1 MTTNNQT
8 SIASLTII
16 RRTYSAEFKQQIV
29 QACKAP
35 DVSIA
40 SVALQH
46 GLNTNLVSKWI
57 RLIDA
62 KPRSDRSPLPNKPAF
77 IALSCSAPFGCRHI
91 HREIRKLPT
100 IDGYSKHLLDDGNQ
114 RCLAFHR
121 IKKDGQEFALIEV
134 DTSDNKNKLL
144 TPWYSNWLARL
155 VAAISTGKS
164 ESFPLLMVTPNTCLM
179 MATRVASLSIE
190 LKRMVKSLH

>member
-1 MTTNNQT
+1 M
-8 SIASLTII
+8 ASLAKK

-62 KPRSDRSPLPNKPAF
+62 KPGSDRSPLPNKPAF
-77 IALSCSAPFGCRHI
+77 IALSCSAPLNPTPTDMLKVQITLPHSKA
-91 HREIRKLPT
+91 EIGLKWQVSEIPALAE
-100 IDGYSKHLLDDGNQ
+100 LLKV
-114 RCLAFHR
+114 LA
-121 IKKDGQEFALIEV
+121 
-134 DTSDNKNKLL
+134 T
-144 TPWYSNWLARL
+144 
-155 VAAISTGKS
+155 
-164 ESFPLLMVTPNTCLM
+164 
-179 MATRVASLSIE
+179 
-190 LKRMVKSLH
+190 

>member
-8 SIASLTII
+8 SIASLAKK

-57 RLIDA
+57 RLIDG
-62 KPRSDRSPLPNKPAF
+62 KLGNDRSPLPNKPAF
-77 IALSCSAPFGCRHI
+77 IALSCSAPLDPTPTDMLTVQITLPHSKV
-91 HREIRKLPT
+91 EIGLKWQVSEISALAE
-100 IDGYSKHLLDDGNQ
+100 LLKA
-114 RCLAFHR
+114 LA
-121 IKKDGQEFALIEV
+121 
-134 DTSDNKNKLL
+134 T
-144 TPWYSNWLARL
+144 
-155 VAAISTGKS
+155 
-164 ESFPLLMVTPNTCLM
+164 
-179 MATRVASLSIE
+179 
-190 LKRMVKSLH
+190 

>member
-8 SIASLTII
+8 SIASLAKK

-57 RLIDA
+57 RLIDG
-62 KPRSDRSPLPNKPAF
+62 KPGNDRSPLPNKPAF
-77 IALSCSAPFGCRHI
+77 IALSCSAPLDPTPTDMLTVQITLPHSKA
-91 HREIRKLPT
+91 EIGLKWQTSEIPVLAE
-100 IDGYSKHLLDDGNQ
+100 LLKA
-114 RCLAFHR
+114 LA
-121 IKKDGQEFALIEV
+121 
-134 DTSDNKNKLL
+134 T
-144 TPWYSNWLARL
+144 
-155 VAAISTGKS
+155 
-164 ESFPLLMVTPNTCLM
+164 
-179 MATRVASLSIE
+179 
-190 LKRMVKSLH
+190 

>member
-1 MTTNNQT
+1 MTTNHQT
-8 SIASLTII
+8 SIASLAKK

-62 KPRSDRSPLPNKPAF
+62 KPGNDRSPLPNKPAF
-77 IALSCSAPFGCRHI
+77 IALSCSAPLDPTPADMLTVQITLPHSKV
-91 HREIRKLPT
+91 EIGLKWQVSEISALAE
-100 IDGYSKHLLDDGNQ
+100 LLKA
-114 RCLAFHR
+114 LA
-121 IKKDGQEFALIEV
+121 
-134 DTSDNKNKLL
+134 T
-144 TPWYSNWLARL
+144 
-155 VAAISTGKS
+155 
-164 ESFPLLMVTPNTCLM
+164 
-179 MATRVASLSIE
+179 
-190 LKRMVKSLH
+190 

>member
-1 MTTNNQT
+1 MTTNHQT
-8 SIASLTII
+8 SIASLAKK

-62 KPRSDRSPLPNKPAF
+62 KPGSDRTPLPNKPAF
-77 IALSCSAPFGCRHI
+77 IALSCSAPLDPTPTDMLKVQI
-91 HREIRKLPT
+91 TLPNSKAEIGLKWQVSEISALAE
-100 IDGYSKHLLDDGNQ
+100 LLKA
-114 RCLAFHR
+114 LA
-121 IKKDGQEFALIEV
+121 
-134 DTSDNKNKLL
+134 T
-144 TPWYSNWLARL
+144 
-155 VAAISTGKS
+155 
-164 ESFPLLMVTPNTCLM
+164 
-179 MATRVASLSIE
+179 
-190 LKRMVKSLH
+190 

>member
-8 SIASLTII
+8 YIASLTII

-46 GLNTNLVSKWI
+46 GLNTHLVSKWI

-62 KPRSDRSPLPNKPAF
+62 KPGNDRSLLPNKPAF
-77 IALSCSAPFGCRHI
+77 IALSCSAP
-91 HREIRKLPT
+91 
-100 IDGYSKHLLDDGNQ
+100 LD
-114 RCLAFHR
+114 
-121 IKKDGQEFALIEV
+121 
-134 DTSDNKNKLL
+134 
-144 TPWYSNWLARL
+144 P
-155 VAAISTGKS
+155 ISTGMLTVQITLPHSKAES
-164 ESFPLLMVTPNTCLM
+164 EISALAELLKALTT
-179 MATRVASLSIE
+179 
-190 LKRMVKSLH
+190 

>member
-1 MTTNNQT
+1 MTKNHQT
-8 SIASLTII
+8 SIASLAKK

-62 KPRSDRSPLPNKPAF
+62 KPGNDRSLLPNKPAF
-77 IALSCSAPFGCRHI
+77 IALSCSAP
-91 HREIRKLPT
+91 
-100 IDGYSKHLLDDGNQ
+100 LD
-114 RCLAFHR
+114 
-121 IKKDGQEFALIEV
+121 
-134 DTSDNKNKLL
+134 
-144 TPWYSNWLARL
+144 P
-155 VAAISTGKS
+155 ISTGMLTVQITLPHSKAEIGLKWQVS
-164 ESFPLLMVTPNTCLM
+164 EISALAELLKAL
-179 MATRVASLSIE
+179 AT
-190 LKRMVKSLH
+190 

>member
-8 SIASLTII
+8 SIASLAKK

-57 RLIDA
+57 RLIDG
-62 KPRSDRSPLPNKPAF
+62 KPGNDRSPLPNKPAF
-77 IALSCSAPFGCRHI
+77 IALSCSAPLDPTPTPTTTDMLTVQITLPHSKA
-91 HREIRKLPT
+91 EIGLKWQVSEISALAE
-100 IDGYSKHLLDDGNQ
+100 LLKA
-114 RCLAFHR
+114 LA
-121 IKKDGQEFALIEV
+121 
-134 DTSDNKNKLL
+134 T
-144 TPWYSNWLARL
+144 
-155 VAAISTGKS
+155 
-164 ESFPLLMVTPNTCLM
+164 
-179 MATRVASLSIE
+179 
-190 LKRMVKSLH
+190 

>member
-1 MTTNNQT
+1 MTTNHQT
-8 SIASLTII
+8 SIASLAKK

-62 KPRSDRSPLPNKPAF
+62 KPGNDRSPLPNKPAF
-77 IALSCSAPFGCRHI
+77 IALSCSAPLDPTPTPTDMLTVQITLPHSKA
-91 HREIRKLPT
+91 EIGLKWQVSE
-100 IDGYSKHLLDDGNQ
+100 ISAIAELLKA
-114 RCLAFHR
+114 LA
-121 IKKDGQEFALIEV
+121 I
-134 DTSDNKNKLL
+134 
-144 TPWYSNWLARL
+144 
-155 VAAISTGKS
+155 
-164 ESFPLLMVTPNTCLM
+164 
-179 MATRVASLSIE
+179 
-190 LKRMVKSLH
+190 

>member
-8 SIASLTII
+8 SIASLAKK

-57 RLIDA
+57 RLIDG
-62 KPRSDRSPLPNKPAF
+62 KPGNDRSPLPNKPAF
-77 IALSCSAPFGCRHI
+77 IALSCSAPLDPTPTDMLTVQITLPHSKA
-91 HREIRKLPT
+91 EIDLKWQVSEISALAE
-100 IDGYSKHLLDDGNQ
+100 LLKA
-114 RCLAFHR
+114 LA
-121 IKKDGQEFALIEV
+121 
-134 DTSDNKNKLL
+134 T
-144 TPWYSNWLARL
+144 
-155 VAAISTGKS
+155 
-164 ESFPLLMVTPNTCLM
+164 
-179 MATRVASLSIE
+179 
-190 LKRMVKSLH
+190 

>member
-1 MTTNNQT
+1 MTTNHQT
-8 SIASLTII
+8 SIASLAKK

-62 KPRSDRSPLPNKPAF
+62 KPGNDRSPLPNKPTF
-77 IALSCSAPFGCRHI
+77 IRHKDIRVFEAKTI
-91 HREIRKLPT
+91 HTAHFRAWGMKYVRKRPLNTP
-100 IDGYSKHLLDDGNQ
+100 Y
-114 RCLAFHR
+114 
-121 IKKDGQEFALIEV
+121 EFIL
-134 DTSDNKNKLL
+134 
-144 TPWYSNWLARL
+144 
-155 VAAISTGKS
+155 
-164 ESFPLLMVTPNTCLM
+164 
-179 MATRVASLSIE
+179 
-190 LKRMVKSLH
+190 